1 MDNFSSYL
9 FRLFLTHTIVCIL
22 FRFQNNSIFQN
33 LLFFFV
39 HIKIDFNL
47 FYKFRETIHVRSSKY
62 SGRIPNTLT
71 MAQIQQCWLNFIL
84 FDLFLARSMKVWV
97 MSSACDVRIIPNCQ
111 FVSIDCLFFSLCM
124 WFSLCL
130 YSFYCMN
137 DLSMCKYILLE
148 R

>member
-97 MSSACDVRIIPNCQ
+97 MSSACDVRIIPNCLST
-111 FVSIDCLFFSLCM
+111 VCFFLCVCGFRFICIHFIVWM
-124 WFSLCL
+124 ICL
-130 YSFYCMN
+130 YVNTFYWKGKC
-137 DLSMCKYILLE
+137 
-148 R
+148 